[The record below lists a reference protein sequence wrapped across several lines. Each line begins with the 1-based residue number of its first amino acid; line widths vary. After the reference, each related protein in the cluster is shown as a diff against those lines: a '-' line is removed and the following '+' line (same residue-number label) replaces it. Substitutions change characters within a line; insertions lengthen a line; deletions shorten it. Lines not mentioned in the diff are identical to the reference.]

1 MNRYIVIGLLAC
13 FMIFAQPAFSG
24 DAVKKTV
31 EAVNTEQAD
40 LNGKLVQIKGK
51 VVKVN
56 NGIMK
61 RNFLHIQDGTG
72 GKGTNDITI
81 TSDQTA
87 AVGDEV
93 TVTGTVVLNRDFGF
107 GYMYPILIEKSSIQ
121 KHGK

>member
-1 MNRYIVIGLLAC
+1 MTRYLVPALMAC
-13 FMIFAQPAFSG
+13 LMFFAQPALSG

-31 EAVNTEQAD
+31 EAVNTDQAK
-40 LNGKLVQIKGK
+40 LNGKIVQIHGK

-72 GKGTNDITI
+72 GQGTNDITV

-87 AVGDEV
+87 NVGDEV
-93 TVTGTVVLNRDFGF
+93 TITGTVALNVDFGF
-107 GYMYPILIEKSSIQ
+107 GYKYPILIEQSTIE
-121 KHGK
+121 KH

>member
-1 MNRYIVIGLLAC
+1 MIRYFVPGLMAC
-13 FMIFAQPAFSG
+13 LMFISLPVLSG

-31 EAVNTEQAD
+31 EAVNVEQAQ
-40 LNGKLVQIKGK
+40 LNGKIVQIRGK

-72 GKGTNDITI
+72 GQGTNDITV

-87 AVGDEV
+87 NVGDEV
-93 TVTGTVVLNRDFGF
+93 NITGTVALNVDFGF
-107 GYMYPILIEKSSIQ
+107 GYNYPILVEKSTIEK
-121 KHGK
+121 H